1 MVRQTV
7 LPFKLEKTKDTITSH
22 AGLALLGEFCV
33 GLGLLDSIDNLLPG
47 PGSGAGFKASEYIF
61 PIVLMLN
68 GGGRSLE
75 DIRVIRGDTGLR
87 EILPLQVVA
96 SPDAIGDW
104 LRRISDVGGLSGLQK
119 VNQRLLKRG
128 MKYDGI
134 DGYTLDID
142 ATGIETH
149 KQSAKMTYKGFKG
162 YMPIVGHLAENG
174 LIVGEEFR
182 DGNES
187 PGARNLEFLKHCRWQ
202 MPKGKKIKAFRAD
215 SASYQADIINYCNE
229 RGIDYAI
236 GGDLDE
242 AVLRAIQSIPEA
254 SWVEYKD
261 GHIAETVHCMNR
273 TKKSFR
279 MIVVRRPY
287 QGRLFDENE
296 TGSKY
301 TVIATSMDDPS
312 EEVLQWYN
320 QRGDC
325 SENRIKDLKIGFGM
339 ERMPCGQTNAN
350 ALFFRIGALS
360 YNVYRLFLIKTLDK
374 PWHRC
379 QVQTTRWRLYQ
390 IAGKIVDHSNRIFL
404 KVRRSYYNL
413 FAAIR
418 LKTWEFANT

>member
-22 AGLALLGEFCV
+22 AGLCLLGEFCV
-33 GLGLLDSIDNLLPG
+33 GLGLLDSIDNRLPG
-47 PGSGAGFKASEYIF
+47 PGSGAGFKASEYVF
-61 PIVLMLN
+61 PLVLMLN

-75 DIRVIRGDTGLR
+75 DIRVIKDDAGLR
-87 EILPLQVVA
+87 QILPLKRVP
-96 SPDAIGDW
+96 SPDAMGDW
-104 LRRISDVGGLSGLQK
+104 LRRTSDVGGLCGLKK
-119 VNQRLLKRG
+119 VNEKILKRG

-134 DGYTLDID
+134 KGYTLDID
-142 ATGIETH
+142 ATGIEAQ
-149 KQSAKMTYKGFKG
+149 KQSARMTYKGFKG

-174 LIVGEEFR
+174 LIVGEDFR
-182 DGNES
+182 DGNVAPATE
-187 PGARNLEFLKHCRWQ
+187 NLEFLKHCRRQ
-202 MPKGKKIKAFRAD
+202 MPRGKKIKAFRAD
-215 SASYQADIINYCNE
+215 SASYQADIINYCNKW
-229 RGIDYAI
+229 GIDYAI

-242 AVLRAIQSIPEA
+242 AVLRAIDSMAET
-254 SWVEYKD
+254 SWAPYKD
-261 GHIAETVHCMNR
+261 GHIGEMVHCMNR

-279 MIVVRRPY
+279 MIVLRRPY

-296 TGSKY
+296 TGLKY
-301 TVIATSMDDPS
+301 TVIATSMDGPC
-312 EEVLQWYN
+312 EHVLKWYN

-350 ALFFRIGALS
+350 AVFFRIGALS
-360 YNVYRLFLIKTLDK
+360 YNIHRLFLMKTLARS
-374 PWHRC
+374 WHKC
-379 QVQTTRWRLYQ
+379 QVQTMRWRLYQ
-390 IAGKIVDHSNRIFL
+390 IAGKIVDHSNRIYL